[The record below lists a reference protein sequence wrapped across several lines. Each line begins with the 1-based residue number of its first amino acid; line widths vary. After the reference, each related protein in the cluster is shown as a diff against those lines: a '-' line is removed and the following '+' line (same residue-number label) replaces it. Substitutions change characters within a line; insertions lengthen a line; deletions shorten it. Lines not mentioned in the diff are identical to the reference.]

1 MAECPGCGSV
11 VQRVGTY
18 CASCAER
25 RSDAG
30 APPSAA
36 LEGENDEADL
46 SGGFSAPLEAT
57 KWSGAVLTVLVA
69 QFVLVVVLGQFETEA
84 ADQLLLGSVL
94 LLSLVQGYS
103 TYRDTR
109 YVRSRSGWPRGK
121 GAHYVLGSV
130 VPLVNWLVGS
140 WYLLNR
146 WELQYFGTT
155 ILSIRRVRSV
165 LGRPRRT
172 LGVAYAGGGILLASS
187 IVLLFYVALPVAA
200 VFDDSPITGAFGLIA
215 LFGPLVVLGFHRYSR
230 PERTKLYEY
239 VLRDLSVRLL
249 PVLGTAVIV
258 VASLFLLFFPVAI
271 VVLLVTFP
279 FGDEI
284 STAVSLG
291 VLYPLLLVPLAIA
304 FVLPLRAL
312 PWLQAAPHAFREAM
326 ETLGGRF
333 GAALPVDPSESSSGE
348 TPFLPVSGHDHTD
361 LELNV
366 STSVAM
372 NGIYGYMPRSI
383 QEIDPGT
390 LPSSLRRGLVYLTPG
405 YLYACVMFTYFQL
418 RPERAAEYASVFP
431 AEGFLVVSLSYVG
444 IPRTFLV
451 ETIEA
456 AGLPPETISLGFLGL
471 VIPALLMIPGAW
483 HLTLEYEGYLYR
495 LHQRLGDGTH
505 LLFLWAIHLLLVA
518 PLVLGY
524 VWYRDRADR
533 SDER

>member
-25 RSDAG
+25 SDAG
-30 APPSAA
+30 VPPSAA
-36 LEGENDEADL
+36 IESEEPNEANL
-46 SGGFSAPLEAT
+46 SGGSSAPLGAT

-69 QFVLVVVLGQFETEA
+69 QFVLMLVLGQFETQA
-84 ADQLLLGSVL
+84 TDLFLLGSIVS
-94 LLSLVQGYS
+94 LSLVQGYS

-109 YVRSRSGWPRGK
+109 YVRTRSGWPRFK
-121 GAHYVLGSV
+121 GAHYVLGSF
-130 VPLVNWLVGS
+130 VPILNWLVGF

-146 WELQYFGTT
+146 WELQYYDST
-155 ILSIRRVRSV
+155 ILTRRRARSV

-172 LGVAYAGGGILLASS
+172 LRVAYAGGGVLLASF
-187 IVLLFYVALPVAA
+187 IVLFFYVAYPFAA
-200 VFDDSPITGAFGLIA
+200 VFEDSAITGTFGLIA
-215 LFGPLVVLGFHRYSR
+215 LFGPLVVLGLHRYSR
-230 PERTKLYEY
+230 PERKKLYDY

-249 PVLGTAVIV
+249 PVLGTAVIGI
-258 VASLFLLFFPVAI
+258 ASLLVLMLPVTIVALLF
-271 VVLLVTFP
+271 TFP
-279 FGDEI
+279 LGDEVT
-284 STAVSLG
+284 SAVQLG

-326 ETLGGRF
+326 EKLGGRF
-333 GAALPVDPSESSSGE
+333 GAALPADPSTESRPGE
-348 TPFLPVSGHDHTD
+348 TPFLPVSGHDHTN

-383 QEIDPGT
+383 QEIDPGK
-390 LPSSLRRGLVYLTPG
+390 LPNSLRRGLLYLTPG
-405 YLYACVMFTYFQL
+405 YLYACVVFTYFQL

-431 AEGFLVVSLSYVG
+431 AEDFLVASLSYVG
-444 IPRTFLV
+444 IPRTVLV
-451 ETIEA
+451 ETIET

-495 LHQRLGDGTH
+495 LHQRLGDGNH
-505 LLFLWAIHLLLVA
+505 LLFLWAIHILLVA

-524 VWYRDRADR
+524 TWYSDRKSR
-533 SDER
+533 SD